1 MAVGNFGKEQS
12 ELAPGVAGSHMV
24 AGYHTEPDR
33 EAASGRKVEAVAH
46 LAFDNP
52 FEFEAQSNVLKLA
65 GLGSSGPKVDLV
77 GFEMDLA
84 GQQDELAGCPVVRG
98 PPRVVLAEQM
108 TELAEQLVGPEVG
121 QFVQINEQGGQRVD
135 LAA

>member
-1 MAVGNFGKEQS
+1 MVVDNFDKEKTKV
-12 ELAPGVAGSHMV
+12 APGVAGSHMV
-24 AGYHTEPDR
+24 VGPHTKPDR
-33 EAASGRKVEAVAH
+33 EAASGKKVEVVAH

-84 GQQDELAGCPVVRG
+84 GQQDELVGCQVVRE
-98 PPRVVLAEQM
+98 PPRVVLAEWM
-108 TELAEQLVGPEVG
+108 TEPAEQLVDPEVG
-121 QFVQINEQGGQRVD
+121 
-135 LAA
+135 